1 MAKWESEGQGAEL
14 AVCVSVFH
22 SGNTDSCL
30 HEMCRDTAGRH
41 LKRRHSQAGTFNGS
55 LTT

>member
-1 MAKWESEGQGAEL
+1 MAKWESEGQRAEL

-30 HEMCRDTAGRH
+30 REMCGDTGRH

-55 LTT
+55 LPT